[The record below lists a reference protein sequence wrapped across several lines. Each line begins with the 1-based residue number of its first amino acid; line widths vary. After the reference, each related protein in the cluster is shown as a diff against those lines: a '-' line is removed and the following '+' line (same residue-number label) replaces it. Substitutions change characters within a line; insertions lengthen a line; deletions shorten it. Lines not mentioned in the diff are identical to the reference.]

1 MDRQGEQDRGN
12 EAGVDNCCGQPR
24 WAADL
29 ERGYGWWFVA
39 AVRAEAA
46 SLPARHHG
54 LMRELIYVSQAKLR
68 QLVPDL
74 PGRSGRLR
82 DVEGEVKTPLGGF
95 KVGKAA
101 RETGPGLARVVAAL
115 EASPRAPKWFA
126 DPEVRPG
133 QWVHFEAPLSYAVTG
148 SVTFFLDST
157 TPSTAYPTGGRLR
170 LLLHGSEEHL
180 VGAPPMVGFDRS
192 YGPLGSRWNYVIE
205 TLNAHEQVTEE
216 TAFDVD
222 RRDASGPPQRL
233 MVMVNRVS
241 EAMQT
246 EFTAAWMGGYA
257 RVTALYPRG
266 QGAMLAATPL
276 YVEYID
282 PPENPVVTT

>member
-1 MDRQGEQDRGN
+1 MCRHGLCEG
-12 EAGVDNCCGQPR
+12 
-24 WAADL
+24 
-29 ERGYGWWFVA
+29 
-39 AVRAEAA
+39 AV
-46 SLPARHHG
+46 SLLARHHG
-54 LMRELIYVSQAKLR
+54 FMRELIYVSQAKLR

-74 PGRSGRLR
+74 PGGAGRLR

-101 RETGPGLARVVAAL
+101 GEGGPGLARVVAAL
-115 EASPRAPKWFA
+115 EASPRAPRWFA

-133 QWVHFEAPLSYAVTG
+133 NWVHFEAPLSYAVTG
-148 SVTFFLDST
+148 SVTFFLDNT
-157 TPSTAYPTGGRLR
+157 TPSAVYPTGGRLR

-180 VGAPPMVGFDRS
+180 VGVPPMVGFDRS
-192 YGPLGSRWNYVIE
+192 YGPLGSRWNYAME
-205 TLNAHEQVTEE
+205 RLNVREQVTEE
-216 TAFDVD
+216 AALDVD
-222 RRDASGPPQRL
+222 HHDVVDPPGRL
-233 MVMVNRVS
+233 LAMVSRVS

-266 QGAMLAATPL
+266 QGVLLAATPL

-282 PPENPVVTT
+282 PPEYPVVMA